1 MSKVQGQYYFEY
13 SSGHIPEAPPFTT
26 WSGLLAVPPDS
37 PYAARL
43 QKKCGGT
50 VMKETLVRK
59 EREQDGKIKKK
70 KLRDEDGYVRKN
82 AKGEDMEEDIE
93 LVIGG
98 EGWIKGFWTA
108 PENWPEMA
116 AGREDPTPFS

>member
-43 QKKCGGT
+43 QTKCGGA
-50 VMKETLVRK
+50 VMKESLVRK
-59 EREQDGKIKKK
+59 EREQDGKIKKIK
-70 KLRDEDGYVRKN
+70 VQK
-82 AKGEDMEEDIE
+82 AKGEEMEEVE

-98 EGWIKGFWTA
+98 AGWVMGFWTA